1 MEVKNVIKIVFV
13 SISLLFSILIFA
25 KKQSEQ
31 RCINLIFDVKN
42 KNNYRY
48 ETKNKIFFY
57 IDDEVFVSSKLEKVV
72 IFNKNVLSTEN
83 ICNIKTFKEKAFKIR
98 KDEIAKDTLKI
109 KILKKSEYFD
119 VIYLYELKG
128 KRIYR
133 YLVQWE
139 NAIID

>member
-1 MEVKNVIKIVFV
+1 MEAKNVIKVVFV
-13 SISLLFSILIFA
+13 SISLLFSFLIFA

-31 RCINLIFDVKN
+31 RCINLIFDMKN

-72 IFNKNVLSTEN
+72 ISNKNVLSTEN
-83 ICNIKTFKEKAFKIR
+83 ICNIKTFKEKSFKIR
-98 KDEIAKDTLKI
+98 KDKIAKDSLKI

-119 VIYLYELKG
+119 VIHLYELKG
-128 KRIYR
+128 KRVYR

-139 NAIID
+139 DSIID